1 MARSVSAGGGEGEA
15 ALRAAGLGSKAELLE
30 LLTRE
35 DTCRQSEATQAAYA
49 DAEAPGSDTDWL
61 EVTAAMQERVLRES
75 GVPQARMAAALW
87 LLRSAHALWPEDA
100 RFRQVSCWVRHNR
113 ARDGALTP
121 GCPAPDLRLHPI
133 EIEWEIERE
142 IERCASSA
150 AGVFSATGASSAAGA
165 SAGVAAVT
173 SVRRVC
179 AGKPTLLVAGSF
191 T

>member
-1 MARSVSAGGGEGEA
+1 V
-15 ALRAAGLGSKAELLE
+15 
-30 LLTRE
+30 
-35 DTCRQSEATQAAYA
+35 ATQAAYA
-49 DAEAPGSDTDWL
+49 DVEAPGSDTDWL

-113 ARDGALTP
+113 ARVGVLTP

-133 EIEWEIERE
+133 ETEQEKERE
-142 IERCASSA
+142 IER
-150 AGVFSATGASSAAGA
+150 GASSAAGA
-165 SAGVAAVT
+165 STGVAAVT

>member
-1 MARSVSAGGGEGEA
+1 
-15 ALRAAGLGSKAELLE
+15 
-30 LLTRE
+30 
-35 DTCRQSEATQAAYA
+35 
-49 DAEAPGSDTDWL
+49 
-61 EVTAAMQERVLRES
+61 
-75 GVPQARMAAALW
+75 MAAALW

-113 ARDGALTP
+113 ARVGVLTP

-133 EIEWEIERE
+133 ETERG
-142 IERCASSA
+142 ASSA

-165 SAGVAAVT
+165 SAGVATVT

>member
-1 MARSVSAGGGEGEA
+1 MARSASGGGGEGEA
-15 ALRAAGLGSKAELLE
+15 ALRAAGLRSKVELLE
-30 LLTRE
+30 ILARE
-35 DTCRQSEATQAAYA
+35 DTCRHSEATQAAYA
-49 DAEAPGSDTDWL
+49 DVEAPGSDTDWL

-113 ARDGALTP
+113 ARVGVLTP

-133 EIEWEIERE
+133 ETERG
-142 IERCASSA
+142 ASSA

>member
-1 MARSVSAGGGEGEA
+1 MSAGGGEGEA

-87 LLRSAHALWPEDA
+87 LLRSAHALWPQDA
-100 RFRQVSCWVRHNR
+100 RMRQVSCWVRHNR
-113 ARDGALTP
+113 ARNGTLTP
-121 GCPAPDLRLHPI
+121 GCPAPDLPLQPI
-133 EIEWEIERE
+133 EIEREKER
-142 IERCASSA
+142 
-150 AGVFSATGASSAAGA
+150 GASSAGA

-173 SVRRVC
+173 SVQLVC
-179 AGKPTLLVAGSF
+179 AGKPTLLVAGSY